1 VAGGASAIVCQRC
14 GAIFR
19 QGIDRFDY
27 PAPAPGCRPGR
38 VWVHHRPG
46 QGRRKRGVCVY
57 GDGMG
62 DPRLSQPAA
71 AVALAVPDDAP
82 PDDAPPVVLAQAG
95 DRRAA

>member
-1 VAGGASAIVCQRC
+1 MAGGVVCQRC

-38 VWVHHRPG
+38 LWAHHRPG
-46 QGRRKRGVCVY
+46 QGRRKRVVCCYV
-57 GDGMG
+57 DGEA
-62 DPRLSQPAA
+62 DPRLSPTA

-82 PDDAPPVVLAQAG
+82 PVALARADG
-95 DRRAA
+95 RRAA